1 VAVVGV
7 GARLVEWSAVG
18 FVTNQ
23 PGSEDGDEDLQI
35 SVSLPGELY
44 DPDPTDGPD
53 PDGDDEG
60 DDAGDGDDEGREVVE
75 AAAPGPRVGGVTIGE
90 SIELGDADDDD
101 SDEELVVDLA
111 DWSEV
116 ARAAAEERLRE
127 SGVPHWWVGP
137 AVHGSARDAAAID
150 EVLDEVDAEP
160 DPLDADE
167 DQVAYDMSEWDD
179 DRLAT
184 LGERLD
190 EAGIPFAWDGEEEE
204 LFVYARHEDK
214 VDELIEA
221 VEHPD
226 ELPADDDDE
235 PDEVDATQLG
245 DLFVS
250 ADRLQHDPK
259 DHEQA
264 AKVLLASEQLDA
276 AAPPY
281 GLDEKEWGHLVE
293 RVEALAAALDQ
304 DKVDEEAVVDSARD
318 LRTSLRPYV

>member
-1 VAVVGV
+1 MAVVGV
-7 GARLVEWSAVG
+7 RARLVEWSAVG

-44 DPDPTDGPD
+44 DPDPSEGPD
-53 PDGDDEG
+53 PDAGD
-60 DDAGDGDDEGREVVE
+60 DDAGDEATSEAVE
-75 AAAPGPRVGGVTIGE
+75 ATAPGPRVGGVTIGE
-90 SIELGDADDDD
+90 SIELGDADDD
-101 SDEELVVDLA
+101 SDDELVVDLA

-160 DPLDADE
+160 DPLDPDE

-190 EAGIPFAWDGEEEE
+190 EAEVPFAWDGEEEE
-204 LFVYARHEDK
+204 LFVYARDEAK

-226 ELPADDDDE
+226 ELPAEDDDDE

-245 DLFVS
+245 DLFVA